1 MNRERL
7 KSLII
12 LNMKPFLINI
22 DLSKFLGGS
31 DIKESA
37 CNVGNSGSIS
47 VSGRSPG
54 EGNGNPLQHSCL
66 ENSMDRGA
74 RRATFHGIA
83 KSQTWLSDYTLTLKA
98 NYIPFIF
105 LPCRCGHIIRLHF
118 PKVIHKIYVFHFC
131 INGHSLVNLYH
142 EKCKCLSHSH
152 VWLCNLMNCIHQA
165 PLSREFSR
173 QEYWSG

>member
-74 RRATFHGIA
+74 GRATVHGIA
-83 KSQTWLSDYTLTLKA
+83 KSRTRLSD
-98 NYIPFIF
+98 
-105 LPCRCGHIIRLHF
+105 
-118 PKVIHKIYVFHFC
+118 
-131 INGHSLVNLYH
+131 
-142 EKCKCLSHSH
+142 
-152 VWLCNLMNCIHQA
+152 
-165 PLSREFSR
+165 
-173 QEYWSG
+173 